1 MNLTEKFNK
10 KILEAEEKKTKLA
23 FNFET
28 IKKSGPGPGKKYCKG
43 CDNYVGA
50 RTQLCKC
57 GFSFAGPKQQE
68 LPITIGPI
76 VELKP
81 LQSVHNTQ
89 VISVIPEKY
98 EFVYEH
104 LRLDTWEKEQ
114 AERIIAKKDTL
125 NETRDERFFAP
136 TGWRRICKTVDEVL
150 NRTGNP
156 WNTTLKE
163 NVARII
169 VKCIPLNNFK
179 PSHHPKLGP
188 DQEMVVVELIEA

>member
-10 KILEAEEKKTKLA
+10 KILEAEEKNKLA
-23 FNFET
+23 LET
-28 IKKSGPGPGKKYCKG
+28 KPIKSGPGPGKKYCKG
-43 CDNYVGA
+43 CNSYVGA
-50 RTQLCKC
+50 RTQVCKC

-68 LPITIGPI
+68 LPITVGPI
-76 VELKP
+76 IQLAPVKI
-81 LQSVHNTQ
+81 TA
-89 VISVIPEKY
+89 IPENP

-104 LRLDTWEKEQ
+104 LRLDSWEKEQ
-114 AERIIAKKDTL
+114 AERIIAKKDIL

-163 NVARII
+163 NAARII

-179 PSHHPKLGP
+179 PCHNPKLGM
-188 DQEMVVVELIEA
+188 DQEMVVVELIEV

>member
-10 KILEAEEKKTKLA
+10 KILESEEKKAKLA
-23 FNFET
+23 ILSET

-50 RTQLCKC
+50 RTQTCKC

-68 LPITIGPI
+68 LPITVGPI
-76 VELKP
+76 IELAPIKI
-81 LQSVHNTQ
+81 TA
-89 VISVIPEKY
+89 IPENP

-125 NETRDERFFAP
+125 NEIRDERFFAP

-163 NVARII
+163 NTARII

-179 PSHHPKLGP
+179 PCHNPKLGP
-188 DQEMVVVELIEA
+188 DQEMVVVELIEV

>member
-10 KILEAEEKKTKLA
+10 KILEAEEKKAKQTLETETK
-23 FNFET
+23 
-28 IKKSGPGPGKKYCKG
+28 KKSGPGPGKKLCKG
-43 CDNYVGA
+43 CNDYVGA

-68 LPITIGPI
+68 LPITVGPI
-76 VELKP
+76 IQLAPIKI
-81 LQSVHNTQ
+81 TA
-89 VISVIPEKY
+89 IPENP

-125 NETRDERFFAP
+125 NETRNERFFAP
-136 TGWRRICKTVDEVL
+136 TGWRRICKNVDEVL
-150 NRTGNP
+150 NRTGKP
-156 WNTTLKE
+156 WDLVLKDDL
-163 NVARII
+163 NRII

>member
-10 KILEAEEKKTKLA
+10 KILEAEEKKNKQILE
-23 FNFET
+23 FET
-28 IKKSGPGPGKKYCKG
+28 SKKNGPGPGKKYCKG
-43 CDNYVGA
+43 CNNYIGA
-50 RTQLCKC
+50 RTQICKC

-81 LQSVHNTQ
+81 IKIVS
-89 VISVIPEKY
+89 ISENP

-114 AERIIAKKDTL
+114 AERIIAKKDIL

-136 TGWRRICKTVDEVL
+136 TGWRPICKTIPEVL
-150 NRTGNP
+150 NRTGIP
-156 WNTTLKE
+156 WSTTLKE
-163 NVARII
+163 NTARII

-179 PSHHPKLGP
+179 PCHNPKLGM
-188 DQEMVVVELIEA
+188 DQEMIAVELIEI

>member
-10 KILEAEEKKTKLA
+10 KILEAEEKKAKETVLSETK
-23 FNFET
+23 
-28 IKKSGPGPGKKYCKG
+28 KKSGPGPGKKLCKG
-43 CDNYVGA
+43 CNDYVGA
-50 RTQLCKC
+50 RTQTCKC

-68 LPITIGPI
+68 LPITVGPI
-76 VELKP
+76 IQLAPIKIV
-81 LQSVHNTQ
+81 S
-89 VISVIPEKY
+89 IPENP

-104 LRLDTWEKEQ
+104 LRLDTWQKEQ
-114 AERIIAKKDTL
+114 AERIIAKKDIL

-150 NRTGNP
+150 NRTGKP
-156 WNTTLKE
+156 WNITLKDDL
-163 NVARII
+163 NRII

-179 PSHHPKLGP
+179 PCHNPKLGM

>member
-76 VELKP
+76 IQLAPIKIV
-81 LQSVHNTQ
+81 S
-89 VISVIPEKY
+89 IPENP

-104 LRLDTWEKEQ
+104 IRLDTWTKEQ
-114 AERIIAKKDTL
+114 AERIIAKKDIL

-136 TGWRRICKTVDEVL
+136 TGWQPICKTPEKVL
-150 NRTGNP
+150 ERTGKP
-156 WNTTLKE
+156 WWLTLKE
-163 NVARII
+163 DLNRII

-179 PSHHPKLGP
+179 PCHHPKLGP
-188 DQEMVVVELIEA
+188 DQEMIVVELIDL